1 MNSKESRDSLT
12 KVTGRTGTH
21 DSWPLDL
28 DLVVQICSDRVLIGG
43 IHAGSDGSGGFG
55 RGAAAE
61 RAGGVLPRRG
71 IASVWRFWGS
81 RARLGLE
88 FGRGGSES
96 NG

>member
-1 MNSKESRDSLT
+1 MHNSR
-12 KVTGRTGTH
+12 
-21 DSWPLDL
+21 PLDL

-43 IHAGSDGSGGFG
+43 VHAGSDVSGGFG

-61 RAGGVLPRRG
+61 RAGGVLLLRG
-71 IASVWRFWGS
+71 IAGVWRFWGS